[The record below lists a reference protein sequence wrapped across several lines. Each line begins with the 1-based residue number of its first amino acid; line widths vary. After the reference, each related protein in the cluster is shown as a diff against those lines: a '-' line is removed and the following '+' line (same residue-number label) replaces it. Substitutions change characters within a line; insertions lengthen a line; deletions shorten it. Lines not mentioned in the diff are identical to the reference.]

1 MISKK
6 LVIQGEEFLID
17 GKHLGSGTQGS
28 VFQILH
34 LGSGIVYAV
43 KIVNVQ
49 NKNALETMEH
59 EINILKNIRSP
70 YVISILPFSIV
81 SERYSYMVMDYCEGG
96 DLKEHYKRLM
106 LGKIPVDEKRVKKL
120 IHDCAQGYKAL

>member
-1 MISKK
+1 MSLDSCLVLEFIMIKK
-6 LVIQGEEFLID
+6 IVIQGEEFLID
-17 GKHLGSGTQGS
+17 GKHLGTGMQGS

-43 KIVNVQ
+43 KIVKMEDKAAV
-49 NKNALETMEH
+49 ETIQH

-81 SERYSYMVMDYCEGG
+81 SERFSYMVMDYCEGG
-96 DLKEHYKRLM
+96 DLK
-106 LGKIPVDEKRVKKL
+106 
-120 IHDCAQGYKAL
+120 